1 MKQSQHTLSNMKIA
15 SPTHGL
21 GLLFVSAVFIAI
33 ATAQAQQ
40 ESTTSF
46 AGPPKQIDENATPA
60 GVGFNQKG
68 GELSSTALEQAA
80 IGNATVHYHYYGAP
94 SSKQASGAG
103 NANGNASATG
113 ETSSSHAGT
122 PVASVPS
129 TTPGYA
135 NNSYVTPITNSMN
148 TSWHLYQG
156 NIGGRG
162 ESGQGQALGS
172 NPRVGSTN
180 FYMGNGVSGFRP
192 ALDNVAYGSG
202 AFIGNWDPYANSGAG
217 SIQGFD

>member
-1 MKQSQHTLSNMKIA
+1 MKIA
-15 SPTHGL
+15 PTTHGL
-21 GLLFVSAVFIAI
+21 GLLFASAAFIAI
-33 ATAQAQQ
+33 ATAQAKQ

-60 GVGFNQKG
+60 GVGFNQTG

-94 SSKQASGAG
+94 SSKPASGSE

-113 ETSSSHAGT
+113 GTSVSHAGT
-122 PVASVPS
+122 PVPSVPS

-180 FYMGNGVSGFRP
+180 FYMGTGVSGYRP

-202 AFIGNWDPYANSGAG
+202 AFVGNWDPYANSGAG

>member
-1 MKQSQHTLSNMKIA
+1 
-15 SPTHGL
+15 
-21 GLLFVSAVFIAI
+21 
-33 ATAQAQQ
+33 
-40 ESTTSF
+40 
-46 AGPPKQIDENATPA
+46 
-60 GVGFNQKG
+60 VGFNQKG

-113 ETSSSHAGT
+113 ETSTSHAGT
-122 PVASVPS
+122 PVPSVPS

-162 ESGQGQALGS
+162 ESGQGQALGL

-180 FYMGNGVSGFRP
+180 FYMGNGVSGYRP

>member
-1 MKQSQHTLSNMKIA
+1 MKIA
-15 SPTHGL
+15 STTHGL
-21 GLLFVSAVFIAI
+21 GLLFASAVFIAI

-46 AGPPKQIDENATPA
+46 SGPPKQIDENATPA
-60 GVGFNQKG
+60 GVGFNQTG

-94 SSKQASGAG
+94 TSKQASGSE

-122 PVASVPS
+122 PIPSVPS

-180 FYMGNGVSGFRP
+180 FYMANGVSGYRP

-202 AFIGNWDPYANSGAG
+202 AFVGNWDPYANSGAG

>member
-1 MKQSQHTLSNMKIA
+1 MKIA
-15 SPTHGL
+15 SITHGL
-21 GLLFVSAVFIAI
+21 GLLFASAAFIAI
-33 ATAQAQQ
+33 ATAQARQ

-60 GVGFNQKG
+60 GVGFNQTG

-113 ETSSSHAGT
+113 GTSASHAGT
-122 PVASVPS
+122 PVPSVPS

-180 FYMGNGVSGFRP
+180 FYMGNGVSGYRP

-202 AFIGNWDPYANSGAG
+202 AFVGNWDPYANSGAG

>member
-1 MKQSQHTLSNMKIA
+1 MKIA
-15 SPTHGL
+15 STTHGL
-21 GLLFVSAVFIAI
+21 GLLFASAAFIAI

-46 AGPPKQIDENATPA
+46 SGPPKQIDENATPA
-60 GVGFNQKG
+60 GVGFNQTG

-94 SSKQASGAG
+94 TSKQASGSE

-113 ETSSSHAGT
+113 ETSASHAGT
-122 PVASVPS
+122 PVPSVPS

-180 FYMGNGVSGFRP
+180 FYMANGVSGYRP

-202 AFIGNWDPYANSGAG
+202 AFVGNWDPYANSGAG

>member
-1 MKQSQHTLSNMKIA
+1 MKIA
-15 SPTHGL
+15 STTHGL
-21 GLLFVSAVFIAI
+21 GLLFASAAFIAI

-46 AGPPKQIDENATPA
+46 SGPPKQIDENATPA
-60 GVGFNQKG
+60 GVGFNQTG

-94 SSKQASGAG
+94 TSKQASGSE

-113 ETSSSHAGT
+113 ETSASHAGT
-122 PVASVPS
+122 PVPSVPS

-180 FYMGNGVSGFRP
+180 FYMANGVSGYRQ

-202 AFIGNWDPYANSGAG
+202 AFVGNWDPYANSGAG

>member
-1 MKQSQHTLSNMKIA
+1 MKIA
-15 SPTHGL
+15 SITHGL
-21 GLLFVSAVFIAI
+21 GLLFASAAFIAI
-33 ATAQAQQ
+33 ATAQAQE

-80 IGNATVHYHYYGAP
+80 IGNATVHYHYYGAS

-113 ETSSSHAGT
+113 ETSASHAGT
-122 PVASVPS
+122 PVPSVPS

-172 NPRVGSTN
+172 NPHVGSMN
-180 FYMGNGVSGFRP
+180 FYTSSGVSGFHP
-192 ALDNVAYGSG
+192 ALDNPAYGSG
-202 AFIGNWDPYANSGAG
+202 AFIGNWDPYANNGTG

>member
-1 MKQSQHTLSNMKIA
+1 MKIA
-15 SPTHGL
+15 STTHGL
-21 GLLFVSAVFIAI
+21 GLLFASAAFIAI

-46 AGPPKQIDENATPA
+46 SGPPKQIDENATPA
-60 GVGFNQKG
+60 GVGFNQTG

-94 SSKQASGAG
+94 TSKQASGSE

-113 ETSSSHAGT
+113 ETSASHAGT
-122 PVASVPS
+122 PVPSVPS

-180 FYMGNGVSGFRP
+180 FYMGNGVSGYRP

-202 AFIGNWDPYANSGAG
+202 AFVGNWDPYANSGAG

>member
-1 MKQSQHTLSNMKIA
+1 MKIA
-15 SPTHGL
+15 SITHGL
-21 GLLFVSAVFIAI
+21 GLLFASAAFIAI
-33 ATAQAQQ
+33 ATAQAKQ

-46 AGPPKQIDENATPA
+46 AGTPKQIDENATPA

-80 IGNATVHYHYYGAP
+80 IGNATVHYHYYGSQ
-94 SSKQASGAG
+94 SSKQASPHGNTDG
-103 NANGNASATG
+103 NANTTDG
-113 ETSSSHAGT
+113 TSSSSAGT
-122 PVASVPS
+122 PVPSVPS

-162 ESGQGQALGS
+162 ESGQDQALGS

-180 FYMGNGVSGFRP
+180 FYMGNGVSGYRP

-202 AFIGNWDPYANSGAG
+202 AFVGNWDPYANSGTG

>member
-1 MKQSQHTLSNMKIA
+1 MKIA
-15 SPTHGL
+15 STTHGL
-21 GLLFVSAVFIAI
+21 GLLFASAAFIAI

-46 AGPPKQIDENATPA
+46 SGPPKQIDENATPA
-60 GVGFNQKG
+60 GVGFNQTG

-94 SSKQASGAG
+94 TSKQASGSE

-113 ETSSSHAGT
+113 GTSASHAGT
-122 PVASVPS
+122 PVPSVPS

-180 FYMGNGVSGFRP
+180 FYMGNGVSGYRP

-202 AFIGNWDPYANSGAG
+202 AFVGNWDPYANSGAG

>member
-1 MKQSQHTLSNMKIA
+1 MKIA
-15 SPTHGL
+15 STTHGL
-21 GLLFVSAVFIAI
+21 GLLFASAAFIAI

-46 AGPPKQIDENATPA
+46 SGPPKQIDENATPA
-60 GVGFNQKG
+60 GVGFNQTG

-94 SSKQASGAG
+94 TSKQASGSE

-113 ETSSSHAGT
+113 ETSASHAGT
-122 PVASVPS
+122 PIPSVPS

-180 FYMGNGVSGFRP
+180 FYMANGVSGYRP

-202 AFIGNWDPYANSGAG
+202 AFVGNWDPYANSGAG